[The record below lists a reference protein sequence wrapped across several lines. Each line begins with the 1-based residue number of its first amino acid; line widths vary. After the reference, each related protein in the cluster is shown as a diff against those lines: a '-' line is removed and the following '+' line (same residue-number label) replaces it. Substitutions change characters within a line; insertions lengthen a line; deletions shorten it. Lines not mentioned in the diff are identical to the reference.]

1 MSSGRRRHRSWDWDS
16 PQCRAQLDEI
26 FFRRHDYIQA
36 GSSEHKEFWTFFDR
50 FQRFKTKR
58 DMSGCGASRKDNR
71 EEGKDKK
78 SRTGKVALDLPKE
91 YDARYRIN
99 VSVCTKDIEERLG
112 KSGQSSSGPGSQETS
127 DCRLALLH
135 FLDFS
140 QRQSFGKLA
149 KLRREQKNLPIF
161 QYRSRVVDLVRRH
174 SVVVVAGDTGCG
186 KSTQVP
192 QYLLSAGF
200 NNIACTQPRRIACI
214 SLAKRVSFESLN
226 QYGSKV
232 GYQIRF
238 ETTRTTATK
247 LLFLTEGLLLRQ
259 IQQDRTLAQYDVLIV
274 DEVHERHLHC
284 DFLLGV
290 LRSLLANRPDLR
302 LILMSA
308 TINIKLF
315 SDYFSG
321 APVLQVPG
329 RLFPI
334 QVIYQPIPPEEQPSR
349 SEKMDPRPYLR
360 ILQGIDQRYPPE
372 ERGDLLLFLSGVAE
386 ISTIQEACQIYATH
400 TRRWIV
406 LPLHSTLSLAQQD
419 KVFDVAPPGVRK
431 CIISTNIAETSVT
444 IDGVRFVVD
453 SGKVKEMS
461 FDPKAKMQR
470 LQEFWISRASSEQRK
485 GRAGRTG
492 PGVCYRLYAE
502 SDYDAF
508 APYPVPEIHRVA
520 LDSLILQVTISWR

>member
-1 MSSGRRRHRSWDWDS
+1 M
-16 PQCRAQLDEI
+16 DEI
-26 FFRRHDYIQA
+26 FFRQHDYIQV
-36 GSSEHKEFWTFFDR
+36 GSPEHKEFWAFFER

-58 DMSGCGASRKDNR
+58 DMSGSGGDRRKEDK
-71 EEGKDKK
+71 EEGKDRAK
-78 SRTGKVALDLPKE
+78 TGKVDLGLPKE

-99 VSVCTKDIEERLG
+99 VSVCTRDVEERLG
-112 KSGQSSSGPGSQETS
+112 KSDHRSRQRSSGPGNQEIS

-161 QYRSRVVDLVRRH
+161 QYRDRIVELVRSH
-174 SVVVVAGDTGCG
+174 PVVVVAGDTGCG

-192 QYLLSAGF
+192 QYLLSSGF

-247 LLFLTEGLLLRQ
+247 LSFLTEGLLLRQ
-259 IQQDRTLAQYDVLIV
+259 IQQDRTLAQYQVVIV

-290 LRSLLANRPDLR
+290 LRSLVAERPDLR

-315 SDYFSG
+315 SDYFSS

-334 QVIYQPIPPEEQPSR
+334 Q
-349 SEKMDPRPYLR
+349 
-360 ILQGIDQRYPPE
+360 
-372 ERGDLLLFLSGVAE
+372 
-386 ISTIQEACQIYATH
+386 
-400 TRRWIV
+400 
-406 LPLHSTLSLAQQD
+406 
-419 KVFDVAPPGVRK
+419 
-431 CIISTNIAETSVT
+431 
-444 IDGVRFVVD
+444 
-453 SGKVKEMS
+453 
-461 FDPKAKMQR
+461 
-470 LQEFWISRASSEQRK
+470 
-485 GRAGRTG
+485 
-492 PGVCYRLYAE
+492 
-502 SDYDAF
+502 
-508 APYPVPEIHRVA
+508 
-520 LDSLILQVTISWR
+520 